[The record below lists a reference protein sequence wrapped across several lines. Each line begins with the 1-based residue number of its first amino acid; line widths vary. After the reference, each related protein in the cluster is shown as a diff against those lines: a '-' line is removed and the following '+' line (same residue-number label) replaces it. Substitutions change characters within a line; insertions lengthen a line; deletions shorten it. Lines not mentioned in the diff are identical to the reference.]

1 MTTMTISLPDQM
13 KRWIDARVEAGD
25 YASAS
30 DYMRD
35 LVRRDRARREWAGKV
50 YSVDELRDLLAEARA
65 GGASKLSVSDIRET
79 GRRIAAQNGWLDG
92 ER

>member
-35 LVRRDRARREWAGKV
+35 LVRRDRERREGAGKV
-50 YSVDELRDLLAEARA
+50 YSVDELRDLLAEARV

-79 GRRIAAQNGWLDG
+79 GRKVAMSSSMS
-92 ER
+92 

>member
-35 LVRRDRARREWAGKV
+35 LVRRDRERREGAGKV